1 MLVWASVREVHTCAR
16 SGPLPGCVLVTSH
29 DRWFLDR
36 ISTHI
41 LAFEDDTVEFIEGN
55 YQDYA
60 ADYKRRHGKE
70 VGVDVK
76 ATRRKIS

>member
-1 MLVWASVREVHTCAR
+1 M
-16 SGPLPGCVLVTSH
+16 
-29 DRWFLDR
+29 
-36 ISTHI
+36 
-41 LAFEDDTVEFIEGN
+41 EFIEGN

>member
-1 MLVWASVREVHTCAR
+1 MI
-16 SGPLPGCVLVTSH
+16 SH

-36 ISTHI
+36 SSTRI
-41 LAFEDDTVEFIEGN
+41 LEFEDETVEFIEGN

-70 VGVDVK
+70 VGVGVK